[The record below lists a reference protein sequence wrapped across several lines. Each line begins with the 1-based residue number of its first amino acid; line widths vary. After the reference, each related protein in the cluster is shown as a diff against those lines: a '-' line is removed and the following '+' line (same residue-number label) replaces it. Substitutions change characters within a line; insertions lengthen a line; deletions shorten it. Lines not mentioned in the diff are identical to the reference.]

1 MQANSSLGADRTRQ
15 TLDPVAQDSCCRFQ
29 FDVANRDLASNRTAS
44 DNHAAKARSALVSS
58 TIPRSDSITLPRGA
72 SRVAQ

>member
-1 MQANSSLGADRTRQ
+1 MWTAHAKRSTPWPK
-15 TLDPVAQDSCCRFQ
+15 TLAVDFQ
-29 FDVANRDLASNRTAS
+29 LDVANRDLASNRTVS